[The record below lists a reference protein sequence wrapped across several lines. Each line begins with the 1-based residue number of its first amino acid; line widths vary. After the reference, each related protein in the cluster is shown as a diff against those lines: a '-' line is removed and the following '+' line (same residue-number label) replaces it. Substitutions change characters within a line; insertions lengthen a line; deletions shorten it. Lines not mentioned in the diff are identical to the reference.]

1 MESTRYTAPM
11 IKYLALP
18 ILFMLSGCTQN
29 VQPTNTP
36 TQLDQITVTNLSNQT
51 LKSVRIE
58 VLSTRSKIVCQ
69 QVAPKG
75 FCAFRFKARPLRGE
89 TAQVDWQ
96 IGDQQW
102 YELITAQDVQ
112 ISKDWQKVRL
122 NLTLTAK
129 GQAKIIA
136 VESN

>member
-1 MESTRYTAPM
+1 M
-11 IKYLALP
+11 IKFLAPLVF
-18 ILFMLSGCTQN
+18 LVLSGCTPY

-36 TQLDQITVTNLSNQT
+36 AELDQITVTNLSNQT
-51 LKSVRIE
+51 LTSVRIE

-69 QVAPKG
+69 QVAPNG

-89 TAQVDWQ
+89 TAQIDWQ

-102 YELITAQDVQ
+102 YESISAKDVK
-112 ISKDWQKVRL
+112 ISQGWHQVKL
-122 NLTLTAK
+122 NLTLTSD

>member
-1 MESTRYTAPM
+1 M
-11 IKYLALP
+11 IKFLTPL
-18 ILFMLSGCTQN
+18 ILLVLSGCTQN
-29 VQPTNTP
+29 VQPISKP

-51 LKSVRIE
+51 LTSVRIE

-69 QVAPKG
+69 QVAPNG

-89 TAQVDWQ
+89 TAQIDWQ

-102 YELITAQDVQ
+102 YESISAKDVE
-112 ISKDWQKVRL
+112 ISKDWFQVKL
-122 NLTLTAK
+122 NLTLTAD

-136 VESN
+136 IESH

>member
-1 MESTRYTAPM
+1 M
-11 IKYLALP
+11 P
-18 ILFMLSGCTQN
+18 I
-29 VQPTNTP
+29 
-36 TQLDQITVTNLSNQT
+36 QLDQITVTNLSNQT
-51 LKSVRIE
+51 LSSVRIE

-69 QVAPKG
+69 QVAPNG

-89 TAQVDWQ
+89 TAQIDWQ

-102 YELITAQDVQ
+102 YESISAKDVN
-112 ISKDWQKVRL
+112 ISQGWHQVKL
-122 NLTLTAK
+122 NLTLTAD

>member
-1 MESTRYTAPM
+1 M
-11 IKYLALP
+11 IKFLTPL
-18 ILFMLSGCTQN
+18 ILFVLSGCAQN
-29 VQPTNTP
+29 VQPISKP

-51 LKSVRIE
+51 LTSVRIE

-69 QVAPKG
+69 QVALNG

-89 TAQVDWQ
+89 TALIDWQ

-102 YELITAQDVQ
+102 YESISAEDVK
-112 ISKDWQKVRL
+112 ISQGWHQVKL
-122 NLTLTAK
+122 NLTLTAD